1 MSTIEDL
8 IGELLLKQSCV
19 IIPSFGGFV
28 SKKVPARID
37 YDSMRIFP
45 PSKELLFNKQLINN
59 DGLLIN
65 EYSSV
70 NNISFDLASFEVESK
85 VKEWQEKLSK
95 KRRIEIKRV
104 GYLYLN
110 SEEKICFEQDRFFNL
125 LLDSYGLESV
135 KFFIE
140 EESKIEEIKDKKTS
154 IKPIVSIERSYS
166 KSIKEKEKDEN
177 VIINIDTQKKSNKKA
192 WKYVAAAA
200 CILPIAFYSFW
211 IPTQTQVLE
220 SGMISFNDFNPFHKS
235 EAPSYQSQKIVFN
248 KQDILEQRLL
258 EEKAKEISNEVDV
271 YHYNYDNEIIIP
283 VLLDKESSKQTSST
297 SEAKNIAKT
306 KEMYFIVGCF
316 RNESNAVNLVSKL
329 KALGMEARVADVH
342 NGLSRVSAG
351 SSTSKEEI
359 LKIGEKS
366 KELGFKGWVLK

>member
-28 SKKVPARID
+28 SKKIPARID
-37 YDSMRIFP
+37 YDSMKIFP

-70 NNISFDLASFEVESK
+70 NNISFDLASFEVKSK
-85 VKEWQEKLSK
+85 VKEWQEKLRK
-95 KRRIEIKRV
+95 KQRIEIKKV

-125 LLDSYGLESV
+125 LLESYGLESI

-140 EESKIEEIKDKKTS
+140 EEAKVEVLKETKTS
-154 IKPIVSIERSYS
+154 PTPIFSIQDSNS
-166 KSIKEKEKDEN
+166 KSKEKEDR
-177 VIINIDTQKKSNKKA
+177 VINLDTKEKSNKKV
-192 WKYVAAAA
+192 WKYIAAA
-200 CILPIAFYSFW
+200 CFLPIAFYSFW
-211 IPTQTQVLE
+211 IPTQTQVLQ
-220 SGMISFNDFNPFHKS
+220 SGMISFNDFNPFYKS
-235 EAPSYQSQKIVFN
+235 EAPSYQSQEIVFN
-248 KQDILEQRLL
+248 KRDILAPRLL
-258 EEKAKEISNEVDV
+258 KEKAKEISNEVEV

-297 SEAKNIAKT
+297 SEAKNIDRT

-329 KALGMEARVADVH
+329 KSLGMEGRIVDVH
-342 NGLSRVSAG
+342 NGLSRVSSG
-351 SSTSKEEI
+351 SSSSKAEI
-359 LKIGEKS
+359 LKIRIKS

>member
-28 SKKVPARID
+28 SKKIPARID
-37 YDSMRIFP
+37 YDSMKIFP

-70 NNISFDLASFEVESK
+70 NNIPFDLASFEVKSK
-85 VKEWQEKLSK
+85 VKEWQEKLRK
-95 KRRIEIKRV
+95 KQRIEIKKV

-125 LLDSYGLESV
+125 LLESYGLESI

-140 EESKIEEIKDKKTS
+140 EEAKVEVLKETKTS
-154 IKPIVSIERSYS
+154 PTPIFSIQDSNS
-166 KSIKEKEKDEN
+166 KSKEKEEKEDR
-177 VIINIDTQKKSNKKA
+177 VINLDTKEKSNKKV
-192 WKYVAAAA
+192 WKYIAAA
-200 CILPIAFYSFW
+200 CFLPIAFYSFW
-211 IPTQTQVLE
+211 IPTQTQVLQ
-220 SGMISFNDFNPFHKS
+220 SGMISFNDFNPFYKS
-235 EAPSYQSQKIVFN
+235 EAPSYQSQEIVFN
-248 KQDILEQRLL
+248 KRDILDPRLL
-258 EEKAKEISNEVDV
+258 EEKAKEISNEVEV

-297 SEAKNIAKT
+297 SEAKNIDRT

-329 KALGMEARVADVH
+329 KSLGMEGRIVDVH
-342 NGLSRVSAG
+342 NGLSRVSSG
-351 SSTSKEEI
+351 SSSSKAEI
-359 LKIGEKS
+359 LKIRIKS

>member
-1 MSTIEDL
+1 MATIEDL
-8 IGELLLKQSCV
+8 IGELLLKQNCV

-65 EYSSV
+65 EYSSA
-70 NNISFDLASFEVESK
+70 NNISFDLASFEVKSK

-95 KRRIEIKRV
+95 KQRIEIKRV
-104 GYLYLN
+104 GNLYIN

-125 LLDSYGLESV
+125 LLESYGLESI

-140 EESKIEEIKDKKTS
+140 EEAKVEVFKDDETSPIPIFSIEES
-154 IKPIVSIERSYS
+154 NS
-166 KSIKEKEKDEN
+166 KSNEKEEKDDR
-177 VIINIDTQKKSNKKA
+177 VINIDTNQKSNKKA
-192 WKYVAAAA
+192 WKYIAAA
-200 CILPIAFYSFW
+200 CLLPIAFYSFW
-211 IPTQTQVLE
+211 IPTQTQVIE
-220 SGMISFNDFNPFHKS
+220 SGMISFNDFNPFYKS
-235 EAPSYQSQKIVFN
+235 TAPSYQRQEIVFN
-248 KQDILEQRLL
+248 EQDILEQGLL
-258 EEKAKEISNEVDV
+258 EEKTKEISNEIDV
-271 YHYNYDNEIIIP
+271 YHYNYDTEISIP
-283 VLLDKESSKQTSST
+283 VLLEKESLKVTSST
-297 SEAKNIAKT
+297 SSEANIDRT

-329 KALGMEARVADVH
+329 KSLGMEGMIVDVH

-351 SSTSKEEI
+351 SSSSKEEI
-359 LKIGEKS
+359 LKIRKKS
-366 KELGFKGWVLK
+366 KGLGFKGWVLK